1 MKHQLNDI
9 VWMLVGR
16 KVEWH
21 QQEYLTRSVMR
32 RCARS
37 VASYPGLL
45 TQCLLLAVLQ
55 LTNAGVRRPGY
66 EATRSACE
74 SCSISLVY
82 LHSQHCCA
90 LVMPLPLQS
99 I

>member
-9 VWMLVGR
+9 VWMLVGC
-16 KVEWH
+16 KGEWH
-21 QQEYLTRSVMR
+21 QQENLTRFTVMP

-37 VASYPGLL
+37 VASYPCLL
-45 TQCLLLAVLQ
+45 TLLAVLQ
-55 LTNAGVRRPGY
+55 VTNAGVRRPGY